1 MATVL
6 NYRGIAMHHRGHNK
20 GFSLIE
26 LVIAM
31 LIGVFLM
38 LGATSLFISN
48 KRIYK
53 EQEAMGRLQENSR
66 FAMQML
72 ISDIRSAGFSGCAH
86 DHSRVENLIIPPP
99 PPPADADPYEY
110 QKLLTYTATNIIEG
124 GGRYE
129 DWLPSYTG
137 SLFSVDAIGD
147 AITIR
152 GFRPLGINPSGP
164 TTGNLIPTASTPSG
178 IVANDALVIYDC
190 DSAHIF
196 RATGTGSGGIRHAH
210 PELAGIYDTDAEV
223 GIFHAVR
230 YAIHERTDA
239 DGDGTL
245 DPALW
250 REDAT
255 SLGVNS
261 ESTREVELIQGV
273 ELMRIRYG
281 EDRDDDGIPDAFTA
295 LYNVTNWQN
304 VIAVK
309 LAVLFRT
316 ISPNPGIE
324 PDTRVFR
331 LLDISFGPAMDKH
344 RRQQVDA
351 TISIRNRTSN

>member
-1 MATVL
+1 
-6 NYRGIAMHHRGHNK
+6 MHHRGHNK

-99 PPPADADPYEY
+99 TSPSDAADPTKYR
-110 QKLLTYTATNIIEG
+110 KLLTYTATNIIEG
-124 GGRYE
+124 GGSFIG
-129 DWLPSYTG
+129 DWLPSHTG
-137 SLFSVDAIGD
+137 SPFSSDAIGD

-210 PELAGIYDTDAEV
+210 PELAGIYDTEAEV
-223 GIFHAVR
+223 GVFHAVR

-273 ELMRIRYG
+273 EFMRILYG
-281 EDRDDDGIPDAFTA
+281 VDDDDDGIPDDFVPI
-295 LYNVTNWQN
+295 YNSPNWPK

-324 PDTRVFR
+324 PDAREFE
-331 LLDISFGPAMDKH
+331 LLSSTFAPAGDKH